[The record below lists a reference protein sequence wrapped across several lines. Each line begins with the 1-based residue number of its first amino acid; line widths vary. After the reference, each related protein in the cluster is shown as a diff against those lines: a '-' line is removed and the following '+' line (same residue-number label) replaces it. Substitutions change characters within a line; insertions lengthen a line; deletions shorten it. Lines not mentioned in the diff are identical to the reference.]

1 MFKFLGSLTSIIDKF
16 VPTQNGRKRKELRK
30 LEKELEQA
38 LIDNNDLRAAT
49 VRKRMSEIREE
60 IRNTD

>member
-1 MFKFLGSLTSIIDKF
+1 MFKFLGAIASIVDKF
-16 VPTQNGRKRKELRK
+16 VPTQNGRKRNELRK

-38 LIDNNDLRAAT
+38 LINGTELDVARI
-49 VRKRMSEIREE
+49 RRRMSDIREE